1 MSGTALRPLLR
12 HLPDARRSPAY
23 LIDPVLFPYLA
34 LLFGLPVVVLLSC
47 FNAAAL
53 RRWGLFAASLGLG
66 VFGWLGFIQ
75 SVNLLSGTAFALIGG
90 RAVNFAAGCV
100 FYFLQRA
107 HIRGHA
113 FLGGQLV
120 PLRPFYIG
128 ALIVAVFMPEPLARL
143 LLGVPIG

>member
-1 MSGTALRPLLR
+1 MTATALRPLLR
-12 HLPDARRSPAY
+12 HLPDARRSRMY
-23 LIDPVLFPYLA
+23 LVDPVLFPYLA
-34 LLFGLPVVVLLSC
+34 LLFGLPIVVLFSC

-53 RRWGLFAASLGLG
+53 RRWGLLAASLGLG
-66 VFGWLGFIQ
+66 VFGWMGFIQ
-75 SVNLLSGTAFALIGG
+75 AVNVLSDTAFALIGG
-90 RAVNFAAGCV
+90 RAVNFAFGIV

-128 ALIVAVFMPEPLARL
+128 ALVVAVFMPEPMARV
-143 LLGVPIG
+143 LLGVPLG

>member
-1 MSGTALRPLLR
+1 MTATALRPLLR
-12 HLPDARRSPAY
+12 HLPDARRSRMY

-34 LLFGLPVVVLLSC
+34 LLFGLPIVVLFSC

-53 RRWGLFAASLGLG
+53 RRWGLLAASLGIG
-66 VFGWLGFIQ
+66 VGGWLAFLF
-75 SVNLLSGTAFALIGG
+75 SVGSLRHTAFALIGG
-90 RAVNFAAGCV
+90 RAVNFAVGIL
-100 FYFLQRA
+100 FFLLQRA

-128 ALIVAVFMPEPLARL
+128 ALVVAIFMPEPLARV
-143 LLGVPIG
+143 LLGVPLG